1 MTTDPMILSVCWL
14 NNSKRLSP
22 PVYQAPVMKA
32 SRCGNERQERSD
44 RWKVCR
50 RGSVKT
56 WSYDSQRNHS
66 LFVQFY
72 FWNEWP
78 NPHTWPPLIIE
89 LHQLSLA
96 NEPTNQ
102 PTYVYVYV
110 CLFEN
115 KSDWQKMGELP
126 KTELHKKFFETEPRI
141 RSSFKEEILIYL
153 N

>member
-1 MTTDPMILSVCWL
+1 MIVREKIAYSYNSTFERMTQPSHLASFD
-14 NNSKRLSP
+14 NR
-22 PVYQAPVMKA
+22 AP
-32 SRCGNERQERSD
+32 STFFG
-44 RWKVCR
+44 
-50 RGSVKT
+50 
-56 WSYDSQRNHS
+56 
-66 LFVQFY
+66 
-72 FWNEWP
+72 EW
-78 NPHTWPPLIIE
+78 
-89 LHQLSLA
+89 A
-96 NEPTNQ
+96 NQ